1 MPKSFYIGT
10 SGWSY
15 KHWKGLFYPDNL
27 NPRDYLKFYAQHFD
41 IAEINTSFYHLPKR
55 QTVINWTNAMS
66 PGFKYCPKLSR
77 YITHYQKLNNPEES
91 LQLFMDVFE
100 PMMKKMGPVL
110 VQLPHFVKYVREKT
124 ENFYSVLATTYKGYH
139 FAMEVRDES
148 WFTDESLELM
158 KKYKIALVISHS
170 YDKFPYIEAV
180 TAKDIYYR
188 FHGPKELYASNYT
201 TDMLAGYAEKFIG
214 WIQKKHRVWHFL
226 ITIFTVMPLQMLE
239 N

>member
-1 MPKSFYIGT
+1 
-10 SGWSY
+10 
-15 KHWKGLFYPDNL
+15 
-27 NPRDYLKFYAQHFD
+27 
-41 IAEINTSFYHLPKR
+41 
-55 QTVINWTNAMS
+55 MS

-110 VQLPHFVKYVREKT
+110 VQLPHLVKYVREKT
-124 ENFYSVLATTYKGYH
+124 ENFYSVLAITYKGYH
-139 FAMEVRDES
+139 FAMVVRDES

-214 WIQKKHRVWHFL
+214 WIQKKHRVWAFFNNDIHGYAFANAKEL
-226 ITIFTVMPLQMLE
+226 NKLMSINANANI
-239 N
+239 